1 MKKKY
6 SCFDVVKLIAKC
18 ININP
23 ENINLKSKSDD
34 FDSWDS
40 VNHIRIILQ
49 IEKIKKK
56 KINTNLALKL
66 NSVKKIIKYLNK

>member
-1 MKKKY
+1 MKKY

-18 ININP
+18 INIYP
-23 ENINLKSKSDD
+23 ENINLNSKSDD

-40 VNHIRIILQ
+40 VNHIRIILE

>member
-40 VNHIRIILQ
+40 VNHIRIILK